1 MVRRVR
7 LVEDDPI
14 QQIADRLNEFGCTP
28 QQVQRHIRLLIRP
41 KPPRRFEH
49 YSEDPA
55 RWLHQLMNRA
65 PERRPEF
72 HRVSHKNR
80 WKLLMRV

>member
-14 QQIADRLNEFGCTP
+14 QQIADRLSELGCTR
-28 QQVQRHIRLLIRP
+28 QQVQRHIRLLTRP

-49 YSEDPA
+49 FG
-55 RWLHQLMNRA
+55 
-65 PERRPEF
+65 RPGAMVTPT
-72 HRVSHKNR
+72 RGA
-80 WKLLMRV
+80 